1 MRRRSWVHSIGFSS
15 LIFVLVPLAV
25 SAQGS
30 IGGTVTFWGD
40 PGGGTHIEVAAHS
53 DPTGPPD
60 ATVFVAIPGGAYSM
74 PVPDGSYYV
83 STLMARDGNFGEPR
97 REDVLAWY
105 DADGDG
111 DRDPVTVG
119 GGAVTGIDVD
129 LGFVYVDIDAAGGA
143 NNGSS
148 WTDAFTD
155 LQDGIDLAVSGIE
168 VWLAEGTYTP
178 GLSRSD
184 SFIPKNGVRVF
195 GGFAGG
201 ETIRQQRDWN
211 AHPTILSG
219 EIGGAAATDNC
230 YHVIRAEAS
239 TPTAMLNGL
248 TITRGYA
255 NGGAID
261 NEGGGVRAR
270 GGGVTLANV
279 TLVDNFAT
287 TGGGVMVNLGGAVR
301 AYNCRF
307 INNQAPGFEGGGF
320 YGSAASAQPLTL
332 VNCVFTGNSAWRG
345 GGISLTNAGLQPVL
359 VNLSLSGN
367 SAGGEGG
374 GIYVNTSIQYTIH
387 NSILWGNTG
396 PNPQISAFGG
406 VAWPIVNY
414 SIVQGGWTH
423 GGTSVIDADP
433 SFADAELRL
442 NLNSPAIDAG
452 DSTAL
457 PLDGADINEDH
468 WDDEMIDLDL
478 DLYWRRENIFSVP
491 DTGIPDNEGFVVDM
505 GAYEAWDPALIFW
518 DTFESGDLWNWDK
531 VIGGAERSSGRSDEV
546 R

>member
-15 LIFVLVPLAV
+15 LIFVLVPSAV

-30 IGGTVTFWGD
+30 IAGTVTFWGD
-40 PGGGTHIEVAAHS
+40 PGGGTQIEVAAHS
-53 DPTGPPD
+53 DPAGPPD

-119 GGAVTGIDVD
+119 GGAATGIDVD
-129 LGFVYVDIDAAGGA
+129 LGFVYVDIDATGGA

-148 WTDAFTD
+148 WTDAFID

-168 VWLAEGTYTP
+168 VWVAEGTYVP
-178 GLSRSD
+178 GPGVSD
-184 SFIPKNGVRVF
+184 YFATKSGVRVF
-195 GGFAGG
+195 GGFTGG

-211 AHPTILSG
+211 AHPTVLSC
-219 EIGGAAATDNC
+219 EIGGSAATDNC
-230 YHVIRAEAS
+230 YHVVVAES
-239 TPTAMLNGL
+239 SNPRAMLNGL

-255 NGGAID
+255 GPGSAGQ
-261 NEGGGVRAR
+261 GGGVRAR
-270 GGGVTLANV
+270 AGGVTLANV
-279 TLVDNFAT
+279 TILDNYAT
-287 TGGGVMVNLGGAVR
+287 TGGGVASLLGGTVH

-307 INNQAPGFEGGGF
+307 IDNKAPGFHGGGY
-320 YGSAASAQPLTL
+320 YGQTTSTEPLTL
-332 VNCVFTGNSAWRG
+332 VNCIFTGNSAFRG
-345 GGISLTNAGLQPVL
+345 GGIALESAGLAPVL

-367 SAGGEGG
+367 SASNQGG
-374 GIYVNTSIQYTIH
+374 GIFSNVAMSHTIE
-387 NSILWGNTG
+387 NSILWGNMG
-396 PNPQISAFGG
+396 PSPQIA
-406 VAWPIVNY
+406 AWANQPEVKY
-414 SIVQGGWTH
+414 SIVEGGWGTGTH
-423 GGTSVIDADP
+423 ILTADP
-433 SFADAELRL
+433 SFSDAGLRL
-442 NLNSPAIDAG
+442 NLDSPAIDAG

-478 DLYWRRENIFSVP
+478 DLYWRRENILSVP
-491 DTGIPDNEGFVVDM
+491 DTGIPDNEGLVVDM

-518 DTFESGDLWNWDK
+518 DSFESGDLRNWDN
-531 VIGGAERSSGRSDEV
+531 VIGGG
-546 R
+546 